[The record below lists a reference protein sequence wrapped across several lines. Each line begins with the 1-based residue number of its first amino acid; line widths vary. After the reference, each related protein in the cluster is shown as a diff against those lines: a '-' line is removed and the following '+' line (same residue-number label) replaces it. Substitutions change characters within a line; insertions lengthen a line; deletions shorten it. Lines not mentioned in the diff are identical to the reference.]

1 MEEGGPSFGKIF
13 FRNMPARDFIFLKPE
28 KGHIGVI
35 SHNHNIMGTKGEV
48 QDRRGRRGEVGG
60 DDFDGG

>member
-1 MEEGGPSFGKIF
+1 MISF
-13 FRNMPARDFIFLKPE
+13 FLKPE